1 MRYIGVTEGKIENLK
16 KDGKM
21 SISILIFIYTIHFA
35 YLNKKNKQF
44 LDSLMDK
51 SLSFALNR
59 YGFESNSV
67 SFFILSFNLLVF
79 ILDFVYTWIY
89 LFESGTRLFN
99 KYTRR
104 NVNNCN
110 KSICNNSLHT
120 G

>member
-1 MRYIGVTEGKIENLK
+1 
-16 KDGKM
+16 
-21 SISILIFIYTIHFA
+21 
-35 YLNKKNKQF
+35 
-44 LDSLMDK
+44 MDK

-89 LFESGTRLFN
+89 LFEFGTRLLN

-110 KSICNNSLHT
+110 KCICNNSLHT

>member
-1 MRYIGVTEGKIENLK
+1 
-16 KDGKM
+16 
-21 SISILIFIYTIHFA
+21 
-35 YLNKKNKQF
+35 
-44 LDSLMDK
+44 MDK

-59 YGFESNSV
+59 YGSESNSV

-99 KYTRR
+99 NYTRR
-104 NVNNCN
+104 NVNNFN
-110 KSICNNSLHT
+110 KPICNNSLHT